1 MGTLIAFILDN
12 FFIVIVIL
20 AVLSSLF
27 SRGRRAGG
35 GMPTFG
41 GGDAHPRGREREVR
55 RTGTR
60 TYPPYESRPAA
71 PPQRTSRPAAPE
83 VYRSKFEPRAQREER
98 RAANAEPARSYVSAS
113 DTPQRIPDVG
123 RSTPSDRS
131 RPETG
136 LAENAI
142 RDGASPIYRP
152 QDAAELANRAR
163 YGLMWSEVF
172 ARPRAYRK
180 FNGPRR

>member
-12 FFIVIVIL
+12 FFFVIIIL

-41 GGDAHPRGREREVR
+41 GGDAQPRGRERELR

-60 TYPPYESRPAA
+60 TFPPYESRPAV
-71 PPQRTSRPAAPE
+71 PQQQTSRPVRPE
-83 VYRSKFEPRAQREER
+83 VYRSKFESRAQRDER
-98 RAANAEPARSYVSAS
+98 RAAHAEPARSYVPAS
-113 DTPQRIPDVG
+113 ETPQRVPDAG
-123 RSTPSDRS
+123 RITQSDLS
-131 RPETG
+131 LPETG
-136 LAENAI
+136 FTDNAI
-142 RDGASPIYRP
+142 HDGASPIYRP
-152 QDAAELANRAR
+152 QDAAELVNRAR